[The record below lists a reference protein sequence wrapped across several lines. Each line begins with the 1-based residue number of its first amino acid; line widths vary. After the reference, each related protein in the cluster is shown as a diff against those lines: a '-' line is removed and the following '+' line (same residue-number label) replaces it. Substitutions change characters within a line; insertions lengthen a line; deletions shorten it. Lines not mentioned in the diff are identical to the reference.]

1 MNLKINKKQLKKALG
16 ASMIIMST
24 AVVGGCD
31 AKTVTEDVTE
41 IYSTIDSNDESGK
54 IDPQVVDVAG
64 EDFKLVIENSIDKA
78 DKKWRITSNK
88 QILTKINTKGLP
100 ADTEVWIDNIHTDT
114 YIISTTEEMYGIKQ
128 DSMDDHSHSEQVLGF
143 PISDTISYYGYNE
156 IEGQDKDFIEGSSY
170 GFNGYSSGTIE
181 QRRHSESEYLEE
193 TVYANEIS
201 SVYDLWVQKG
211 NQKPYMTTAKSTIVV
226 LVCNEVKKEEDGK
239 VKVYRYD
246 RNGEYTEVTGEK

>member
-1 MNLKINKKQLKKALG
+1 MNLKVNEKHLKRALG
-16 ASMIIMST
+16 ASMILMST
-24 AVVGGCD
+24 AVVSGCN

-54 IDPQVVDVAG
+54 IDPQIVDVAG
-64 EDFKLVIENSIDKA
+64 EDFKLVIENSIDKS

-88 QILTKINTKGLP
+88 QILTRINTKDLP
-100 ADTEVWIDNIHTDT
+100 ADTKVWIDNIHTDT
-114 YIISTTEEMYGIKQ
+114 YIISTTEEMHGIKQ

-201 SVYDLWVQKG
+201 SVYDLWIQKG
-211 NQKPYMTTAKSTIVV
+211 DQEPYMTTAKSTIVV
-226 LVCNEVKKEEDGK
+226 LVCNEVTKEEDGK

-246 RNGEYTEVTGEK
+246 RNGECKDITDEK